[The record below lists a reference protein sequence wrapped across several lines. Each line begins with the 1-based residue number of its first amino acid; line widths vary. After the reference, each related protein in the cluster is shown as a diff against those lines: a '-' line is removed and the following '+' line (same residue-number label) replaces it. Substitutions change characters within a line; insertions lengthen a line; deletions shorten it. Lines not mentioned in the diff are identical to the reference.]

1 MRGGAVSSYP
11 VTELQ
16 LAILDVLWEEGEASV
31 VDIHDRLREDRR
43 VAQSTIATLLTRL
56 EDRGFVDYREEGR
69 KYLYRAAVEREEL
82 RRSMAAEFVEHTRP
96 LFRSD
101 MGLLV
106 SHLLAEG
113 DVTPE
118 DLKQAKALLAEMERA
133 AGREDS

>member
-1 MRGGAVSSYP
+1 MSYP

-31 VDIHDRLREDRR
+31 LDIHDRLREGRR
-43 VAQSTIATLLTRL
+43 VAQSTIATLLGRL
-56 EDRGFVDYREEGR
+56 EDRGFVRYREEGR

-82 RRSMAAEFVEHTRP
+82 RRSMAAEFLEHTRP

-101 MGLLV
+101 LGLLV
-106 SHLLAEG
+106 SHLVSEG

-118 DLKQAKALLAEMERA
+118 DLDQARALLAEMERA
-133 AGREDS
+133 AAEEDS